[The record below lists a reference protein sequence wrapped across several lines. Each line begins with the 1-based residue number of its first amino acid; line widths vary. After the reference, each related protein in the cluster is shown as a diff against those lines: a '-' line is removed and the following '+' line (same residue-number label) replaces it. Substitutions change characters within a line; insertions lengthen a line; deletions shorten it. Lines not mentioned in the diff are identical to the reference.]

1 MSSGEGTLPF
11 VQTVAWPLLFL
22 LLAVIASVVLLRWRK
37 GEGREIRPISP
48 IVRRPRDKDEFSPT
62 VSQAA
67 AEAEESASAVAVQP
81 PDPVVHLQQAIRVA
95 PVVFAEDSRQITQYY
110 RAGRVVLVDLSA
122 SAPGVAV
129 RIVDFCSGLTIG
141 SAGVLFPIAGTVLL
155 LTPP

>member
-1 MSSGEGTLPF
+1 M
-11 VQTVAWPLLFL
+11 
-22 LLAVIASVVLLRWRK
+22 
-37 GEGREIRPISP
+37 RPIFPSSS
-48 IVRRPRDKDEFSPT
+48 RSRDGGELSAT

-81 PDPVVHLQQAIRVA
+81 PDSVVHLQQAIRVA

-141 SAGVLFPIAGTVLL
+141 SAGVLFPVAGTVLL